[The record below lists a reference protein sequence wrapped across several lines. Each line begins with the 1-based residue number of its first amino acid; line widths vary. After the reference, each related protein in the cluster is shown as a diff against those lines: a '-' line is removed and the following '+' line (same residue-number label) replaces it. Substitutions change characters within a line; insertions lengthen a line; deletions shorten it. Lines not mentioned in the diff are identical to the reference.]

1 MTMPDSP
8 LTHDDNQTGPADDAQ
23 VSAHGID
30 TDQDD
35 SAPDTAED
43 AANSDGDENRNREAA
58 KWRTKFRD
66 AERER
71 DELRQERDEL
81 REHVTAMRQSV
92 VDQIASASG
101 LSDPGLL
108 AYNGHTLESLLNEDG
123 TVNVDKAR
131 TATAEVMRKHGIVR
145 RTRLTPNP
153 QQASGSG
160 TPPRGSTT
168 EQWARSFGP
177 SR

>member
-1 MTMPDSP
+1 MTMPDSKP
-8 LTHDDNQTGPADDAQ
+8 ERDDTAGQTDSDDEAPASEQD
-23 VSAHGID
+23 VNI
-30 TDQDD
+30 DQDG
-35 SAPDTAED
+35 SAEAGQD
-43 AANSDGDENRNREAA
+43 ADQGDKNRNREAA
-58 KWRTKFRD
+58 KWRTKLRD

-81 REHVTAMRQSV
+81 RQQVSAMRQSF
-92 VDQIASASG
+92 VDQIATASG

-108 AYNGHTLESLLNEDG
+108 AYSGHSLESLLNEDG
-123 TVNVDKAR
+123 TVNVEKAR
-131 TATAEVMRKHGIVR
+131 AATAEVMRKHGIVR

-160 TPPRGSTT
+160 APPRGSTS